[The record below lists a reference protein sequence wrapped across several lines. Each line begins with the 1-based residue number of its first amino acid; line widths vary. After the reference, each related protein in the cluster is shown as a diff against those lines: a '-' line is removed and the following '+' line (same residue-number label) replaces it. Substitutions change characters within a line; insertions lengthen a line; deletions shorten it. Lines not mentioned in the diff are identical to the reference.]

1 MSVFILMGQRAHKR
15 SRPSRGGSRKRSAVA
30 GAARGAAAEQGPAG
44 LLTCQNQPHLVHH
57 YLGEALFAFAVIFA
71 WAALAASKAFFAA
84 FDAVRDL
91 SSLFLAMA
99 ASFVACFSCAL
110 DSLAFF
116 SAASFLAVAAFAA
129 TLSAAFFS
137 SSASFLSTAPPFSSA
152 FVFLA
157 EALSSLAVALA
168 TFFLAAETCCLAAL
182 AALATALLFSAL
194 TLSSLALA
202 LATPFTASASWA
214 LMALA
219 FVSAACLSAAAA
231 FAATPLAAFFS
242 SSASFLSAVASA
254 FLAFACATAV
264 MALATVPDL
273 PPPRAFFAARVLATL
288 SLSALSFFFHFISCA
303 FARASASAPC
313 FLTAN
318 TLALAFF
325 VTFTRFSSAA

>member
-157 EALSSLAVALA
+157 EALSSLAVAS
-168 TFFLAAETCCLAAL
+168 FFLAAETCCLAAL

-194 TLSSLALA
+194 TLSSLDLA